1 MLDCYE
7 VRIAIVPILILG
19 SNQLGSIY
27 GHTSVMTG
35 SLLDDHH
42 WHSIIIE
49 RHGRNINL
57 TLDRHMQHFRT
68 NGEFDYLDL
77 DYEVDSETCLF
88 SFDWLYKDLSNKKR
102 KLI

>member
-1 MLDCYE
+1 MPNWYD
-7 VRIAIVPILILG
+7 VRIAIVSNLILG

-42 WHSIIIE
+42 WHSILIE

-57 TLDRHMQHFRT
+57 TLDRRMQHFRT

-77 DYEVDSETCLF
+77 DYEVDSEICLF
-88 SFDWLYKDLSNKKR
+88 PFKCALER
-102 KLI
+102 

>member
-1 MLDCYE
+1 MPNWCE
-7 VRIAIVPILILG
+7 VKIAVVSILILG

-57 TLDRHMQHFRT
+57 TLDRHIQHFRT

-77 DYEVDSETCLF
+77 DYEVDGDFF
-88 SFDWLYKDLSNKKR
+88 SFSFK
-102 KLI
+102 

>member
-1 MLDCYE
+1 ML
-7 VRIAIVPILILG
+7 LFLLSG
-19 SNQLGSIY
+19 SNQLGSIF
-27 GHTSVMTG
+27 GHTSVTTG

-77 DYEVDSETCLF
+77 DYEVESETSFF
-88 SFDWLYKDLSNKKR
+88 SFKSLL
-102 KLI
+102 

>member
-1 MLDCYE
+1 MPNWYE
-7 VRIAIVPILILG
+7 VKIAIVSVFIIG

-88 SFDWLYKDLSNKKR
+88 SFKFAL
-102 KLI
+102 

>member
-1 MLDCYE
+1 ML
-7 VRIAIVPILILG
+7 LFLFSG
-19 SNQLGSIY
+19 SNQLGSIF
-27 GHTSVMTG
+27 GHTSVTTG

-77 DYEVDSETCLF
+77 DYEVENENYFF
-88 SFDWLYKDLSNKKR
+88 SF
-102 KLI
+102 KLVL